1 MTSVSVASLTTEN
14 QQRPLIS
21 REGWLWIVALGGLFV
36 LLHWNILRRMFFIA
50 LDDNDWSH
58 ALVIPAIS
66 AFYIYQQRYKLAA
79 MRRRLCWW
87 GLPLMLFGLFG
98 FAAGIYPIRNDM
110 AQGYSMILT
119 LMGLALLLLGPRMM
133 TILWFPVAYL
143 IFGIKVSER
152 IWGRLAAFLQ
162 LVAAECATAVL
173 QLCAAISGY
182 FTVAVEGSTITL
194 GIPQTINGITRY
206 VPEKLNVAEACAGL
220 RMLMAFLALGVA
232 LAWLWERPWWQRII
246 MVLLA
251 VPIAVA
257 VNVGRVTILGL
268 LYLYDPEMAAGD
280 FHTFVGMLML
290 IPAAM
295 LFLLLG
301 WVLDRIIIKD
311 KSKRQGASVPTG
323 PAMRD
328 EPRLTGVKASTGR
341 LVGIVLAGIVTALV
355 GGAVYYVMVLTLPTG
370 VNIPGLPPVFS
381 AALVTVGWLLLP
393 PMIIGTAV
401 GLAVAPRLMPIAD
414 AMHRDARL
422 TLALSFV
429 AALLATGFVAQT
441 TVVAATQTVL
451 HKKAVPLRE
460 HVFMIPEA
468 PPWKMVAED
477 PPLPPEI
484 IEELGTREY
493 ISRTYEDPTWPE
505 GEPGRLARLHVAYYT
520 GTADTVPHVPERC
533 FTAAGATFV
542 DKSLTQLTIAGPQY
556 MSTDDGRVEAYSTL
570 ANDEV
575 TVPETD
581 IRASIF
587 RYADAN
593 NPERVQ
599 NVIYFFAA
607 NGKYLAGSYE
617 VRAAGFDPK
626 DEYAYYCKI
635 EVMIP
640 GMIDQDHMA
649 QRTGEFLSAMLPEIM
664 AALPDWDAV
673 RAGEWPDQQ
682 KPQTHE

>member
-1 MTSVSVASLTTEN
+1 MTSAPVTSLASEAE
-14 QQRPLIS
+14 QRPLIS
-21 REGWLWIVALGGLFV
+21 REGWLWIIALGGLFV

-66 AFYIYQQRYKLAA
+66 AFYVYQQRYRLAA
-79 MRRRLCWW
+79 MSRRLCWW

-133 TILWFPVAYL
+133 TILWFPIAYL
-143 IFGIKVSER
+143 VFGIKVSER

-173 QLCAAISGY
+173 KLCAAISGY
-182 FTVAVEGSTITL
+182 FTVEVDGSTITL
-194 GIPQTINGITRY
+194 GIPQTINGITRFTY
-206 VPEKLNVAEACAGL
+206 EKLNVAEACAGL

-232 LAWLWERPWWQRII
+232 LAWLWERPWWQRVI

-268 LYLYDPEMAAGD
+268 LYLYDPEMASGD

-290 IPAAM
+290 IPAAL

-311 KSKRQGASVPTG
+311 KSKQPAVSPPQG
-323 PAMRD
+323 PAMRS
-328 EPRLTGVKASTGR
+328 EPALTGATRASTGR
-341 LVGIVLAGIVTALV
+341 LVGLVLTGVIVAVV
-355 GGAVYYVMVLTLPTG
+355 GGLVYYAMVLTLPTG
-370 VNIPGLPPVFS
+370 VRIPGLPSVAS
-381 AALVTVGWLLLP
+381 SALVTVSWLLLP
-393 PMIIGTAV
+393 PTIVGTAV
-401 GLAVAPRLMPIAD
+401 GLAVAPWLMPIAD
-414 AMHRDARL
+414 ALHRQARL

-429 AALLATGFVAQT
+429 AALLATSFVAQAA
-441 TVVAATQTVL
+441 VVAGTRTVL

-468 PPWKMVAED
+468 SPWKMVAED

-493 ISRTYEDPTWPE
+493 ISRTYEDTSWPE
-505 GEPGRLARLHVAYYT
+505 NKPGRLARLHVAYYT

-533 FTAAGATFV
+533 FTAAGATFL
-542 DKSLTQLTIAGPQY
+542 DKATTQLTIAGPQY
-556 MSTDDGRVEAYSTL
+556 LVSEDGRAEAYSAL
-570 ANDEV
+570 AQDEV
-575 TVPETD
+575 TIPETRFD
-581 IRASIF
+581 ASIF
-587 RYADAN
+587 RYADAE
-593 NPERVQ
+593 NPDRIS

-607 NGKYLAGSYE
+607 NGKYLAGSYQ
-617 VRAAGFDPK
+617 VRASGFDPT
-626 DEYAYYCKI
+626 DEYSYYCKV
-635 EVMIP
+635 EVMVP
-640 GMIDQDHMA
+640 GIIDQDEMA
-649 QRTGEFLSAMLPEIM
+649 QRTSEFLSAMLPEIM
-664 AALPDWDAV
+664 AALPDWDDV
-673 RAGEWPDQQ
+673 TEGRWPETRNPKD
-682 KPQTHE
+682 